1 MTLQTQIN
9 ALFDE
14 QLRSWPL
21 AAKNFADLGRV
32 EVKTCRFDGFA
43 VRVQFNPARMVSSGA
58 KVDAKTIAARPCFL
72 CRHNRPAEQQA
83 VAWGDYEI
91 LVNPFPIFPQH
102 FTIPLVEHRPQNIEA
117 HFVDM
122 LHLAEL
128 LPELAVFY
136 NGPRCGASAP
146 DHMHFQAGTKHFLPL
161 IDDYDR
167 LKAANATI
175 DHKTGSA
182 TTFRLNNYLRTVFCI
197 EGRRADA
204 VQIAFMQLYN
214 RMMTEPLVEP
224 MMNIVTTC
232 DAGLWRVFVLPRA
245 HFRPWQYDT
254 EDAEK
259 QLLVSPAT
267 VEMAG
272 VFVTPVQQHFERI
285 AGDDIVDIFT
295 QTTRQM

>member
-1 MTLQTQIN
+1 
-9 ALFDE
+9 
-14 QLRSWPL
+14 
-21 AAKNFADLGRV
+21 
-32 EVKTCRFDGFA
+32 
-43 VRVQFNPARMVSSGA
+43 
-58 KVDAKTIAARPCFL
+58 
-72 CRHNRPAEQQA
+72 
-83 VAWGDYEI
+83 
-91 LVNPFPIFPQH
+91 
-102 FTIPLVEHRPQNIEA
+102 
-117 HFVDM
+117 
-122 LHLAEL
+122 
-128 LPELAVFY
+128 
-136 NGPRCGASAP
+136 
-146 DHMHFQAGTKHFLPL
+146 MHFQAGTKHFLPL

-182 TTFRLNNYLRTVFCI
+182 TTFRLSNYLRTVFCI

-214 RMMTEPLVEP
+214 RMITEPLVEP